1 MRDVTQSNT
10 EGMIIFTA
18 CNTKGTAWMRNYH
31 GSRSISFNRDELSQ
45 IIEFKRALLED
56 GVILSAL

>member
-1 MRDVTQSNT
+1 MVTT
-10 EGMIIFTA
+10 ELA
-18 CNTKGTAWMRNYH
+18 WGTVYH
-31 GSRSISFNRDELSQ
+31 GSWSISFNRDELTQ